1 MSAAAAPASEDRG
14 WFGHPRGLSTL
25 YFTELWERFS
35 YYGMRALLLL
45 FMAAPASQ
53 GGLGFTDRHAAL
65 VYGTYTMSVYLLA
78 IPGGFLGDRF
88 LGARRAVRVATVL
101 IASGHFVLALHG
113 LVSFYAGLVLVA
125 LGSGLLK
132 SNMSTMVGDL
142 YRAGDARRDAAFSIF
157 YQGINIG
164 AWLGPL
170 VAGFLAQHKAWK
182 ALIASYGFA
191 PETSWHWGFASAGVG
206 MLVGLMWLRA
216 TEHRIAGVGNP
227 PPASEPR
234 PWGKLAGILL
244 ASVVLFAFTLLAD
257 QPGLTWLRGSY
268 VIVPALIA
276 VGFALRGTVVSQR
289 MAVVLA
295 FVIAATLFWAMFEQG
310 GSTMALFAD
319 RLTQRNVSGWDWEI
333 PSAWFQSIGAF
344 FVFTLAPVF
353 AWLWVRLGD
362 RQPSSPIKFV
372 LGLALMSASF
382 ALMVPAAELTAQ
394 GLVSPWWLVG
404 LFFLQTLGEL
414 CLSPVGLA
422 AMTRLAP
429 ARLAGLVMGIWFL
442 SNAFGNKIAGLLA
455 GEFPDGNPSELAA
468 FFETQA
474 LIVGAG
480 AGMLL
485 LLSPLLKRWLHGAR

>member
-1 MSAAAAPASEDRG
+1 MSEAAASLSEDRG
-14 WFGHPRGLSTL
+14 WFGHPGGLSTL

-35 YYGMRALLLL
+35 YYGMRAILLL
-45 FMAAPASQ
+45 FMVGALDD
-53 GGLGFTDRHAAL
+53 GGLGFSDRRAAL
-65 VYGTYTMSVYLLA
+65 IYGTYTMSVYLLA

-88 LGARRAVRVATVL
+88 LGARRAVRIAAVV

-113 LVSFYAGLVLVA
+113 LASFYTGLALVA

-132 SNMSTMVGDL
+132 SNMSVLVGQL
-142 YRAGDARRDAAFSIF
+142 YRAEDPRRDAAFSIF

-164 AWLGPL
+164 AWAGPL
-170 VAGFLAQHKAWK
+170 VTGFLAQHVLWK
-182 ALIASYGFA
+182 GLIASYGFA

-206 MLVGLMWLRA
+206 MLGGLLWMLA
-216 TEHRIAGVGNP
+216 TEHRIAHVGNP
-227 PPASEPR
+227 PDASVPR
-234 PWGKLAGILL
+234 PWAKLAGVLL
-244 ASVVLFAFTLLAD
+244 ACTALFAFTVLAD
-257 QPGLTWLRGSY
+257 QPGFTWLRGSY
-268 VIVPALIA
+268 LVVPALFA
-276 VGFALRGTVVSQR
+276 LGFGLRGTVASQR
-289 MAVVLA
+289 LAVVLV
-295 FVIAATLFWAMFEQG
+295 FVIAATIFWAAFEQG
-310 GSTMALFAD
+310 GSTIALFAD
-319 RLTQRNVSGWDWEI
+319 RLTQRSVAGWEI

-372 LGLALMSASF
+372 LGLALMAASF
-382 ALMVPAAELTAQ
+382 ALMVPAAELTAR

-422 AMTRLAP
+422 AVTRLAP

-455 GEFPDGNPSELAA
+455 GEFPDGNPTQLAA

-480 AGMLL
+480 AGALL
-485 LLSPLLKRWLHGAR
+485 LLSPLLKRWMHGAR